1 MLTSTVQ
8 GVKWNVES
16 RVATMPHSQC
26 LSKAISYCSPTANHC
41 KEFWEASRLQKQCYP
56 YGLWLA
62 FELKRP
68 WKGPLA
74 AMMTA
79 IRQGGCAHGRHA
91 LLHVC
96 TALPLDE
103 LDGLEGFV
111 HIADGQVKAEVEHGV
126 AGGLLAVLQAHK
138 VSESSPG
145 HHVGELGN
153 RPPRRLGRHRWCGNL
168 W

>member
-1 MLTSTVQ
+1 
-8 GVKWNVES
+8 
-16 RVATMPHSQC
+16 
-26 LSKAISYCSPTANHC
+26 
-41 KEFWEASRLQKQCYP
+41 
-56 YGLWLA
+56 
-62 FELKRP
+62 
-68 WKGPLA
+68 
-74 AMMTA
+74 MMTA

-153 RPPRRLGRHRWCGNL
+153 RPPRRLGRHR
-168 W
+168 